1 MKKIKFMFAIV
12 LSLFLMTG
20 CIKYDATMEVKKDK
34 SMDFKI
40 IYAMDM
46 SMLGDLNDTSS
57 SSSNSKLI
65 NDDQKKELEK
75 QGYTVKEYK
84 DDKYQGMEVN
94 YSVKNIDDI
103 SKTEDFELD
112 LSKMLEE
119 NSDNNHFFTVKKG
132 FLKNTYKAN
141 YKFNNSAASSSSSS
155 DDDVS
160 IDTSELMKS
169 MEMKFKVILPNGATT
184 NNATTVDGNTYTW
197 DLKEAKNE
205 LKFEFDMY
213 NMTNIYYLIGGAV
226 LAIAIIVGIIV
237 LSTRKKV

>member
-34 SMDFKI
+34 SMDFKV

-46 SMLGDLNDTSS
+46 SMFGDLSDDSSNSS
-57 SSSNSKLI
+57 SSQLI
-65 NDDQKKELEK
+65 NDEQKKELEK
-75 QGYTVKEYK
+75 QGYSVKEYK
-84 DDKYQGMEVN
+84 DDKYQGMEVT
-94 YSVKNIDDI
+94 YSVKSIDEV

-112 LSKMLEE
+112 LSKMLDEK
-119 NSDNNHFFTVKKG
+119 SDNNHFFTVMKG

-141 YKFNNSAASSSSSS
+141 FKFNNSSAQTTSSS

-160 IDTSELMKS
+160 IDTTELMKS
-169 MEMKFKVILPNGATT
+169 MDMKFKVILPNGATT

-197 DLKEAKNE
+197 DLKEATNE

-213 NMTNIYYLIGGAV
+213 NMTNIYYLIGGVV
-226 LAIAIIVGIIV
+226 LAIVLVVGIV
-237 LSTRKKV
+237 VMATRKKA